1 MPVAEKVPVAAEVDE
16 LESLPPPQETIVAP
30 RQEIR
35 INEISFFMVG
45 YQKSFWLQVVNRITK
60 TMNG

>member
-45 YQKSFWLQVVNRITK
+45 YQKNF
-60 TMNG
+60 